1 MKNIFAILG
10 ILLSVSIFS
19 CEKDEV
25 DTVIDPLEPSFVL
38 GCIDENAENFNI
50 DATDDNGSCTY
61 SVSYMLAGEWNI
73 QLLEYESDVDLS
85 QIDPSILPEEIQVL
99 WPLII
104 AGLGNSVNIEG
115 EAQDAGAFQ
124 IMNIDN
130 TYNQVLVFDTEPTE
144 IEIPIVGAQEIPSI
158 PIDISSSGGW
168 MLQDNEEM
176 IVFIDSET
184 GSEQAFEILTLSLDI
199 ARFKGSLN
207 VPFDLAGLFS
217 IDIDL
222 DLDLQLNRVN

>member
-1 MKNIFAILG
+1 MKKYFGFLAIA
-10 ILLSVSIFS
+10 LSVSFAS
-19 CEKDEV
+19 CDKDDSV
-25 DTVIDPLEPSFVL
+25 DDGAVIATYVL
-38 GCIDENAENFNI
+38 GCTDENAENFNSN
-50 DATDDNGSCTY
+50 ATDDNGSCTY

-85 QIDPSILPEEIQVL
+85 QIDASILPEEIQAL

-115 EAQDAGAFQ
+115 EAQDAGTFQ

-130 TYNQVLVFDTEPTE
+130 TYNQVLVFDTEPME

-158 PIDISSSGGW
+158 PIDNSSSGVW
-168 MLQDNEEM
+168 VLQDNEEM
-176 IVFIDSET
+176 IVFTDIET
-184 GSEQAFEILTLSLDI
+184 GSEQAFEILNLSLDI